1 MSRYP
6 NVALYPKWQKF
17 LHDHQP
23 KSLILWGQ
31 NDMFFTREGGEAYL
45 NDLPDAEI
53 SIYPARRK
61 KRKNDINKSV
71 YTFTFCLVMFKDLFF
86 SHYNI

>member
-53 SIYPARRK
+53 PIYPARRK
-61 KRKNDINKSV
+61 KRKNNINKSV
-71 YTFTFCLVMFKDLFF
+71 YTFTFCLVMFKDLFV
-86 SHYNI
+86 